1 MFENQVSLEKTR
13 SAVKNESDAVVK
25 IRVPQCRGRSK
36 NFCQKIGLTVG
47 ETTEKKLLL
56 IKQTLRAQVNC
67 PDMQFEEFP
76 FDIQSCGFLLKDLK
90 LTENRFRAK
99 NNFKWLQPIL
109 EKGKTLTSTEYDLE
123 LKNASLT
130 GLNRSRCGFQVE
142 MVRKTG
148 VYIYTYFVPSGLMVI
163 VSWVSFAVRVD
174 AVPGRLAI
182 VNVDPVPLIRLGLLL
197 TLLLMTIN
205 LNNSATG
212 SIPTSDGICPLISW
226 ILISMVFIL
235 VALVEY
241 FLILV
246 VLRFRDKVSENK
258 SIHLFLVCLS
268 EEKIWEGARQQK
280 P

>member
-1 MFENQVSLEKTR
+1 M
-13 SAVKNESDAVVK
+13 K
-25 IRVPQCRGRSK
+25 IRVPQCGGRSK

-99 NNFKWLQPIL
+99 NNFKWLEPIL

-123 LKNASLT
+123 LKNASLA

-205 LNNSATG
+205 LNNSASG
-212 SIPTSDGICPLISW
+212 SIPPSDGLCPLISW

-235 VALVEY
+235 VALFEY

-246 VLRFRDKVSENK
+246 LLRFGNKVSLLPGCVTVRAMQDQNVR
-258 SIHLFLVCLS
+258 LY
-268 EEKIWEGARQQK
+268 
-280 P
+280 